1 MTTEWRRSDHASHG
15 WPRRRKV
22 DHMNRLIMG
31 CCAAAVTL
39 TALAASSPALAQ
51 DTVVVGTR
59 SEPAVAPE
67 RAWGPNAYLLRSGL
81 FTLGLSYAPALV
93 VAIES
98 DRDADEHLYIPVAGP
113 WLDLANRGDCDGDCD
128 GETVNK
134 VLLVTDGIFQG
145 LGALQIV
152 ASLVFPDSRAG
163 VTVVGGEPGSDV
175 SLSLL
180 PARFAGGQGLMAVGE
195 F

>member
-1 MTTEWRRSDHASHG
+1 MAF
-15 WPRRRKV
+15 
-22 DHMNRLIMG
+22 
-31 CCAAAVTL
+31 AV
-39 TALAASSPALAQ
+39 LAASSSASA
-51 DTVVVGTR
+51 DETVVVGTHA
-59 SEPAVAPE
+59 EPAIEPQ

-98 DRDADEHLYIPVAGP
+98 DRNADDHLYAPVVGP
-113 WLDLANRGDCDGDCD
+113 WLDLANRDDCDEGCD

-152 ASLVFPDSRAG
+152 ASLIVPETRA
-163 VTVVGGEPGSDV
+163 VTVVGGDPGSDV
-175 SLSLL
+175 TVSVL

>member
-1 MTTEWRRSDHASHG
+1 MTLA
-15 WPRRRKV
+15 
-22 DHMNRLIMG
+22 
-31 CCAAAVTL
+31 
-39 TALAASSPALAQ
+39 ALATSSAARA
-51 DTVVVGTR
+51 DETVVVGTH
-59 SEPAVAPE
+59 SEPAVATE
-67 RAWGPNAYLLRSGL
+67 RGWGPNAYLLRSGL

-98 DRDADEHLYIPVAGP
+98 DRDADDHLYIPVVGP
-113 WLDLANRGDCDGDCD
+113 WLDLANRGDCQGDCD

-152 ASLVFPDSRAG
+152 AALVFPDTRGG
-163 VTVVGGEPGSDV
+163 VTVVGGKPGSDV
-175 SLSLL
+175 TMSLL